1 MSKKTIKQHRVLKG
15 LSQESVA
22 SEIGISRE
30 HLGRIESDLELLRKT
45 KIQTILDLASLY
57 ECSVDEITFF

>member
-1 MSKKTIKQHRVLKG
+1 MDKKTIKLHRVLKG
-15 LSQESVA
+15 YSQEIAA
-22 SEIGISRE
+22 SKVGISRE

-57 ECSVDEITFF
+57 ECTVDEIIFF